1 MARGKTLTAALA
13 IAGIVGIVLWR
24 RRSRRRE
31 RVDLYFSDGSMVS
44 FQHGSLEAARL
55 LPIAQEIVAAA
66 PVAARSSNP

>member
-1 MARGKTLTAALA
+1 
-13 IAGIVGIVLWR
+13 
-24 RRSRRRE
+24 
-31 RVDLYFSDGSMVS
+31 LYFSDGSMVS

>member
-1 MARGKTLTAALA
+1 MALA

-44 FQHGSLEAARL
+44 FQPGSMEAARL
-55 LPIAQEIVAAA
+55 LPLAQEILAAA
-66 PVAARSSNP
+66 PAAIR